1 LDEVVSV
8 TGRVEGRRCLV
19 TGAAHGLGRTFCAAL
34 AAEGGS
40 VAGLDIGDLD
50 ATAAEVRA
58 AGGTFAAIRADV
70 TRPDDVAQAIAE
82 AVKQLGGLDILVN
95 NAGVYP
101 LGPFEQTTYEQWR
114 RVMSVNLDGL
124 FLVTSAALPHLRAS
138 HAGRIVNIASAAVW
152 LGPPGMVAYTASKAG
167 VVGFT
172 RALASELGATG
183 ITVNAMTPG
192 MIPTQTAIDTG
203 VTADLDRVV
212 SGQAVPRAEQ
222 PEDLISTLLFLVDE
236 GSSFVTGS
244 AVNVDGG
251 FAKH

>member
-1 LDEVVSV
+1 V
-8 TGRVEGRRCLV
+8 TGRVDGRRCLV
-19 TGAAHGLGRTFCAAL
+19 TGAARGLGRTFCAAL

-50 ATAAEVRA
+50 GTASHVRE

-70 TRPDDVAQAIAE
+70 SRPDDAARAVAE
-82 AVKQLGGLDILVN
+82 AVDHLGGLDILVN
-95 NAGVYP
+95 NAGIYP
-101 LGPFEQTTYEQWR
+101 LLPFEATTFEHWR

-138 HAGRIVNIASAAVW
+138 RAGRIVNIASAAVW

-172 RALASELGATG
+172 RSLASELGPTG

-192 MIPTQTAIDTG
+192 MIPTQNAVDTG